1 MNGVFFAR
9 FTLHLSCVLWIKLDW
24 LRTSSVKVWSSAPT
38 CGQLRSSDFGIPQ
51 LRTRLYILMLRT
63 TGDASDVTEQGCR
76 PPRIDEQ
83 SLELVV
89 LRSECV
95 P

>member
-1 MNGVFFAR
+1 MVFFFAR

-24 LRTSSVKVWSSAPT
+24 LRASSVKVWSSATSAPM

-63 TGDASDVTEQGCR
+63 TGDASAVTEQGCR

-83 SLELVV
+83 
-89 LRSECV
+89 
-95 P
+95 